1 MLKVRYIVRL
11 VTAFIKRFKG
21 VIIISS
27 LLGVVLFFITGRFI
41 PKLVPGSITRI
52 GITGR
57 YHTNELPN
65 FVLSKISSGLTKL
78 NEQGLP
84 EPDLAESWETPD
96 KGKTWIFN
104 LRDDIYWQD
113 GDKITSSSIIYE
125 FSDVKIER
133 PNDKQ
138 IVFKLE
144 DAYAPFPVV
153 VSRPTFKI
161 GLLGTKDWRVEEAS
175 LISGYVE
182 KLSILNTNN
191 EMVVYKFF
199 PTFDRTILAYK
210 LGEVDKIVNMLD
222 PAPFNTWMTAKVEA
236 NLNKSQIV
244 TLFFNTKDEMLSDK
258 TLRQALVYAINKET
272 FKENR
277 AISPIA
283 PDSWAY
289 NPQVKTYGYDPNRA
303 KEIFDDLPNEVKEK
317 LDIKIISS
325 PALLDLAE
333 KISDDWSKVGVK
345 SSVLV
350 SSVIPEEFQAYL
362 TIFDIPKDPDQYAVW
377 HSTQTQSNIS
387 KYSSPRIDKLLE
399 DGRSTL
405 DQTERKKI
413 YLDFQRFLLEDVPAG
428 FLYHPYEYSVS
439 RR

>member
-317 LDIKIISS
+317 LDIKIVSS